1 MESRGASEITSGAE
15 QDAFNYKK
23 NLMGDVR
30 FLSEEEKKSVE
41 HIEQELFRVQAELRS
56 VAHERVVIDVLSRP
70 VLTEIEH
77 HRGVRVQAAKEAYL
91 QRRSGVEPPSSSS
104 TRQAHRGTGSSP
116 EDPIFIPPYVSPHMR
131 GLKSSQ
137 QMAYAAGGTSRLFGG
152 GGGAGAALSLEN
164 IAVRATGS
172 TTMVPS
178 MRQGYFPPEYKNLRI
193 TPTDLANGPKEST
206 KTTKKYVPQRCHP
219 RLLALA
225 VLHVYPFAYVEK
237 RRKRCLSNPSPDR
250 CNRSC

>member
-1 MESRGASEITSGAE
+1 MESRGPSEITSGAE

-23 NLMGDVR
+23 NLIGDVR

-77 HRGVRVQAAKEAYL
+77 HRGMRVQAAKEAYL
-91 QRRSGVEPPSSSS
+91 QRRSGVEPPSSGS

-116 EDPIFIPPYVSPHMR
+116 EDPIFIPPYVPPHMR
-131 GLKSSQ
+131 GMKPSQ
-137 QMAYAAGGTSRLFGG
+137 QMAYAAGGGTSRLFGG
-152 GGGAGAALSLEN
+152 TGATTTLEN
-164 IAVRATGS
+164 VAVRATGS

-193 TPTDLANGPKEST
+193 TPTDAANGPKEST
-206 KTTKKYVPQRCHP
+206 KTTKKY
-219 RLLALA
+219 A
-225 VLHVYPFAYVEK
+225 
-237 RRKRCLSNPSPDR
+237 PSTDE
-250 CNRSC
+250 

>member
-15 QDAFNYKK
+15 QDAFKYKK
-23 NLMGDVR
+23 NLLGDVR

-77 HRGVRVQAAKEAYL
+77 HRGMRVQAAKEAYL

-116 EDPIFIPPYVSPHMR
+116 EDPIFIPPYVSPHLR
-131 GLKSSQ
+131 GLKTSQ
-137 QMAYAAGGTSRLFGG
+137 QVAYAAGGSSRLFGG
-152 GGGAGAALSLEN
+152 GPGAAPSLEN

-206 KTTKKYVPQRCHP
+206 KTTKKYVFPLP
-219 RLLALA
+219 TDDDNLTVA
-225 VLHVYPFAYVEK
+225 VLHVYLAHVEK
-237 RRKRCLSNPSPDR
+237 RRKRYLSNLSPDR